1 MQAVLIKLNST
12 PHVGALNSPLTIRG
26 LNFGSS
32 KSTLPPNYLNWDWI
46 MERNICWAK
55 SKTNDLFTHIIL
67 IVFTFFAALLKKF
80 PFTPYICMHK
90 SPYLHQM
97 FFTGLC
103 SWKSTKFSEC
113 NINWCTG
120 LRDWLRHWVTS
131 WWILE

>member
-26 LNFGSS
+26 LNFGFS

-46 MERNICWAK
+46 MERNIFGLNQRWMIC
-55 SKTNDLFTHIIL
+55 LHIIL
-67 IVFTFFAALLKKF
+67 IVFAFSAALLKKF
-80 PFTPYICMHK
+80 HFTPHICMRK
-90 SPYLHQM
+90 SPYLCQM

-131 WWILE
+131 WWMLE